1 LANIFGGIGLSKK
14 KKEEVQKEK
23 VKHNENNTS
32 KVIKKKH
39 NNIAP
44 EDCLYDK
51 TYVCPVCD
59 NVFKARAVRK
69 NKAKFIGSDI
79 DLKANYEPVQPDY
92 YEIIMCSK
100 CGYAAITQ
108 TFDKISSKQAELILK
123 HIKPNFKPVKYSEVY
138 DAAEALDR
146 YQKALLNWKAKK
158 GRIGEKAFICLKMAW
173 IYRDMKKEKEEFEFL
188 KVAYDGF
195 NEAFLKENF
204 PICGLEENTL
214 LYILS
219 VTASKLGD
227 NDEAK
232 RILGR
237 LVIKR
242 GLGERLRQK
251 AEDFKAYLKTV
262 E

>member
-14 KKEEVQKEK
+14 KEVQKEE
-23 VKHNENNTS
+23 VKHNENNTL
-32 KVIKKKH
+32 KETKKKL
-39 NNIAP
+39 NISP
-44 EDCLYDK
+44 KDCLYDK

-69 NKAKFIGSDI
+69 NKAKFTGNDI
-79 DLKANYEPVQPDY
+79 DLKPNYEPIQPDY

-108 TFDKISSKQAELILK
+108 TFDKISPKQIDLILQN
-123 HIKPNFKPVKYSEVY
+123 IKPNFKPVKYSEVY

-146 YQKALLNWKAKK
+146 YQKALLNWEAKK
-158 GRIGEKAFICLKMAW
+158 GKIGEKAFICLKIAW
-173 IYRDMKKEKEEFEFL
+173 IYRDMKKEKEELDFL
-188 KVAYDGF
+188 KASYDGF
-195 NEAFLKENF
+195 NKAFLKENF

-214 LYILS
+214 LYILA

-242 GLGERLRQK
+242 NLGERLRQK
-251 AEDFKAYLKTV
+251 AEDFKGYLRTV
-262 E
+262 